1 MILTITQA
9 GLARETDALT
19 TGVMPKFDKIVI
31 GSGVP
36 NATPFTATAMVQPVF
51 DTQVIVVER
60 LSAGAVKFHA
70 SIPSNIEVN
79 IREIGLFLEDGTLYA
94 YADYSQGTGQSFF
107 KSAGF
112 AFSFFV
118 LLTREQLPNL
128 VFTYVPVDTT
138 SIALTISQNA
148 SAAID
153 LQIQGYLLNIMSLVS
168 AQSADIIRLKK
179 LLEPCPR

>member
-1 MILTITQA
+1 
-9 GLARETDALT
+9 
-19 TGVMPKFDKIVI
+19 
-31 GSGVP
+31 
-36 NATPFTATAMVQPVF
+36 
-51 DTQVIVVER
+51 
-60 LSAGAVKFHA
+60 VKFHA
-70 SIPSNIEVN
+70 SIPSDVEVN